1 MRSKLLEGAS
11 LVCVYIVDNNTFI
24 NHLPMQ
30 KVTLR
35 PDPVFMLASAHWA
48 VSGDSKLLC
57 VARSHALANWQVNS
71 LKCPHLSKLTNT
83 RLGVG

>member
-48 VSGDSKLLC
+48 VSGDSLETQNYFASL
-57 VARSHALANWQVNS
+57 ALM
-71 LKCPHLSKLTNT
+71 L
-83 RLGVG
+83 